1 MSVKIRLRRTG
12 KVNQPCHRI
21 VVTDSRSPRDGKF
34 IECIGNYDPRHKTEL
49 VDLPRAE
56 YWVAQGAQPSETVAA
71 ILNRARKGTP
81 MTPETGRAKAEKLA
95 AKAAAAKPAAAPVA
109 EAPAPAPAAG

>member
-34 IECIGNYDPRHKTEL
+34 LEILGWYDPKREGENFKL
-49 VDLPRAE
+49 DMDRVVF
-56 YWVAQGAQPSETVAA
+56 WQSKGAQLSETVASMV
-71 ILNRARKGTP
+71 RKV
-81 MTPETGRAKAEKLA
+81 KKSVVA
-95 AKAAAAKPAAAPVA
+95 AQA
-109 EAPAPAPAAG
+109 